1 MLWMENMENV
11 SEEYNQNIWE
21 PNYVFENEEYS
32 SWAMD
37 ELYDNDCSSSPDG
50 APDSASLSNSSNILS
65 ERNRRKKLNQRLFAL
80 RALVPNITKMDKA
93 SIIKDAI
100 DYIQQLQEQE
110 ATLQADIMELE
121 NNNNNNPKNHDLP
134 MLLTSKNTNVF
145 DSPIQLLQLNVTPM
159 GDNTL
164 LVSITCTKR
173 ADTMLKLCQLFES
186 LNLKIITA
194 NLTVVSANL
203 FNTLFIRANE
213 KEKEELKMQI
223 QTAIAA
229 FNGPQTPPITI

>member
-32 SWAMD
+32 WAMD

-50 APDSASLSNSSNILS
+50 APASASLSNSNNILS

-145 DSPIQLLQLNVTPM
+145 DSPIQLLQLNLTSM

-173 ADTMLKLCQLFES
+173 ADTRLKLCQLFES

-203 FNTLFIRANE
+203 FNTLFIRADE

>member
-21 PNYVFENEEYS
+21 PNYVFENEEY

-80 RALVPNITKMDKA
+80 RALVPNITKA

>member
-32 SWAMD
+32 WAMD

-50 APDSASLSNSSNILS
+50 APASASLSNSNNILS

-121 NNNNNNPKNHDLP
+121 NSNNNNPKNHDLP

-203 FNTLFIRANE
+203 FNTLFIRADE
-213 KEKEELKMQI
+213 KETEELKMQI

>member
-1 MLWMENMENV
+1 MLWMENMQNV

-32 SWAMD
+32 WAMD

-50 APDSASLSNSSNILS
+50 APASASLSNSNNILS
-65 ERNRRKKLNQRLFAL
+65 ERNRRKRLNQRLFAL

-145 DSPIQLLQLNVTPM
+145 DSPIQLLQLNVTSM

-164 LVSITCTKR
+164 MVSITCTKR

-194 NLTVVSANL
+194 NLAVVSANL
-203 FNTLFIRANE
+203 FNTLFIRADE
-213 KEKEELKMQI
+213 EEKEELKMQI

-229 FNGPQTPPITI
+229 FNGPQTPITI

>member
-50 APDSASLSNSSNILS
+50 ATASASLSNSNNILS

-134 MLLTSKNTNVF
+134 MLLTSKNTSVF

-173 ADTMLKLCQLFES
+173 ADTVLKLCQLFES

-203 FNTLFIRANE
+203 FNTLFIRADE

>member
-50 APDSASLSNSSNILS
+50 APASASLSNSNNILS

-121 NNNNNNPKNHDLP
+121 NNNNNNPENHDLP
-134 MLLTSKNTNVF
+134 MLLTSKNTSVF

-203 FNTLFIRANE
+203 FNTVFIRADE

>member
-32 SWAMD
+32 WAMD

-50 APDSASLSNSSNILS
+50 APASASLSNSSNILS

>member
-1 MLWMENMENV
+1 MENMENV

-32 SWAMD
+32 WAMD

-50 APDSASLSNSSNILS
+50 ATASASLSNSNNILS

-134 MLLTSKNTNVF
+134 MLLTSKNTSVF

-173 ADTMLKLCQLFES
+173 ADTVLKLCQLFES

-203 FNTLFIRANE
+203 FNTLFIRADE

>member
-32 SWAMD
+32 WAMD

-50 APDSASLSNSSNILS
+50 APASASLSNSNNILS

-203 FNTLFIRANE
+203 FNTLFIRADE

-229 FNGPQTPPITI
+229 FNGPQTPPITM

>member
-1 MLWMENMENV
+1 MLVRSTTKISGSQTMCLKTK
-11 SEEYNQNIWE
+11 NIG
-21 PNYVFENEEYS
+21 S

-50 APDSASLSNSSNILS
+50 ATASASLSNSNNILS

-134 MLLTSKNTNVF
+134 MLLTSKNTSVF

-173 ADTMLKLCQLFES
+173 ADTVLKLCQLFES

-203 FNTLFIRANE
+203 FNTLFIRADE

>member
-1 MLWMENMENV
+1 MENMENV

-145 DSPIQLLQLNVTPM
+145 DSPIQLLQLNVTPT

>member
-32 SWAMD
+32 WAMD

-50 APDSASLSNSSNILS
+50 ASASASLSNSNNILS

-203 FNTLFIRANE
+203 FNTLFIRADE

-229 FNGPQTPPITI
+229 FNGPQTSPITI

>member
-1 MLWMENMENV
+1 MENMENV

-21 PNYVFENEEYS
+21 PNYVFENEEY

>member
-32 SWAMD
+32 WAMD

-50 APDSASLSNSSNILS
+50 APASASLSNSNNILS

-110 ATLQADIMELE
+110 TTLQADILELE

-173 ADTMLKLCQLFES
+173 ADTMLKLCQLLES
-186 LNLKIITA
+186 LNRKIITA

-203 FNTLFIRANE
+203 FNTLFIRADE

-229 FNGPQTPPITI
+229 FNGPQTPHITI

>member
-32 SWAMD
+32 WAMD

-50 APDSASLSNSSNILS
+50 APASASLSNSNNILS

-80 RALVPNITKMDKA
+80 RALVPNITKA

-134 MLLTSKNTNVF
+134 MLLTSKNTSVF

-203 FNTLFIRANE
+203 FNTLFIRADE

>member
-21 PNYVFENEEYS
+21 PNYVFENEEY

>member
-21 PNYVFENEEYS
+21 PNYAFENEEY

-50 APDSASLSNSSNILS
+50 APASASLSNSNNILS

-203 FNTLFIRANE
+203 FNTLFIRADE

>member
-1 MLWMENMENV
+1 MENMENV

-21 PNYVFENEEYS
+21 PNYVFENEEY

-80 RALVPNITKMDKA
+80 RALVPNITKF
-93 SIIKDAI
+93 IIKDAI

-194 NLTVVSANL
+194 NLTVDSANL

>member
-1 MLWMENMENV
+1 MLVRSTTKISGSQTMCLKTK
-11 SEEYNQNIWE
+11 NIG
-21 PNYVFENEEYS
+21 

-50 APDSASLSNSSNILS
+50 APASASLSNSNNILS

-134 MLLTSKNTNVF
+134 MLLTSKNTSVF

-203 FNTLFIRANE
+203 FNTLFIRADE

>member
-32 SWAMD
+32 WAMD

-50 APDSASLSNSSNILS
+50 APASASLSNSNNILS

-80 RALVPNITKMDKA
+80 RALVPNITKMGKA

-134 MLLTSKNTNVF
+134 MLLTSKNTSVF

-186 LNLKIITA
+186 LNHKIITA

-203 FNTLFIRANE
+203 FNTLFIRADE

>member
-1 MLWMENMENV
+1 MLVRSTTKISGSQTMCLKTK
-11 SEEYNQNIWE
+11 NIG
-21 PNYVFENEEYS
+21 

-50 APDSASLSNSSNILS
+50 APASASLSNSNNILS

-80 RALVPNITKMDKA
+80 RALVPNITKMGKA

-134 MLLTSKNTNVF
+134 MLLTSKNTSVF

-186 LNLKIITA
+186 LNHKIITA

-203 FNTLFIRANE
+203 FNTLFIRADE

>member
-32 SWAMD
+32 WAMD

-50 APDSASLSNSSNILS
+50 APASASLSNSNNILS
-65 ERNRRKKLNQRLFAL
+65 ERNRRKKLNQRLFAV

-121 NNNNNNPKNHDLP
+121 NNNNNNPENHDLP
-134 MLLTSKNTNVF
+134 MLLTSKNTSVF

-203 FNTLFIRANE
+203 FNTLFIRADE

>member
-32 SWAMD
+32 WAMD

-50 APDSASLSNSSNILS
+50 ATASASLSNSNNILS

-134 MLLTSKNTNVF
+134 MLLTSKNTSVF

-173 ADTMLKLCQLFES
+173 ADTVLKLCQLFES

-203 FNTLFIRANE
+203 FNTLFIRADE

>member
-1 MLWMENMENV
+1 MLVRSTTKISGSQTMCLKTK
-11 SEEYNQNIWE
+11 NIG
-21 PNYVFENEEYS
+21 

-229 FNGPQTPPITI
+229 FNGPQTPITI

>member
-1 MLWMENMENV
+1 MLVRSTTKISGSQTMCLKTK
-11 SEEYNQNIWE
+11 NIG
-21 PNYVFENEEYS
+21 

-145 DSPIQLLQLNVTPM
+145 DSPIQLLQLNVTPT

>member
-1 MLWMENMENV
+1 MENMENV

-21 PNYVFENEEYS
+21 PNYVFENEEY

-203 FNTLFIRANE
+203 FNTLFIRVSYISFSYNI
-213 KEKEELKMQI
+213 LC
-223 QTAIAA
+223 
-229 FNGPQTPPITI
+229 FLLG

>member
-50 APDSASLSNSSNILS
+50 APASASLSNSSNILS

>member
-50 APDSASLSNSSNILS
+50 APASASLSNSNNILS

-134 MLLTSKNTNVF
+134 MLLTSKNTSVF

-203 FNTLFIRANE
+203 FNTLFIRADE

>member
-50 APDSASLSNSSNILS
+50 APASASLSNSNNILS

-134 MLLTSKNTNVF
+134 MLLTSKNTSVF

-203 FNTLFIRANE
+203 FNTLFIRADE

-229 FNGPQTPPITI
+229 FNGPQTPITI

>member
-32 SWAMD
+32 WAMD

-50 APDSASLSNSSNILS
+50 APASASLSNSNNILS

-134 MLLTSKNTNVF
+134 MLLTSKNTSVF

-203 FNTLFIRANE
+203 FNTLFIRADE

-229 FNGPQTPPITI
+229 FNGPQTPITI

>member
-1 MLWMENMENV
+1 MLVRSTTKISGSQTMCLKTK
-11 SEEYNQNIWE
+11 NIG
-21 PNYVFENEEYS
+21 

-50 APDSASLSNSSNILS
+50 APASASLSNSSNILS

>member
-32 SWAMD
+32 WAMD

-50 APDSASLSNSSNILS
+50 APASASLSNSNNILS

-134 MLLTSKNTNVF
+134 MLLTSKNTSVF

-203 FNTLFIRANE
+203 FNTLFIRADE

>member
-1 MLWMENMENV
+1 MENMENV

-21 PNYVFENEEYS
+21 PNYVFENEEY

-229 FNGPQTPPITI
+229 FNGPQTPITI

>member
-1 MLWMENMENV
+1 MLVRSTTKISGSQTMCLKTK
-11 SEEYNQNIWE
+11 NIG
-21 PNYVFENEEYS
+21 

-50 APDSASLSNSSNILS
+50 ATASASLSNSNNILS

-134 MLLTSKNTNVF
+134 MLLTSKNTSVF

-173 ADTMLKLCQLFES
+173 ADTVLKLCQLFES

-203 FNTLFIRANE
+203 FNTLFIRADE